1 MLLFMRTLPHH
12 PSSWWL
18 YLLTYALLAVTVSSV
33 VVETSQ
39 GLSRGLS
46 RLRLWLAGSGV
57 VLFCVLV
64 VLTQRLIRPMLLAGF
79 VSGVLVCAL
88 FFLGW
93 IGMQRRR

>member
-1 MLLFMRTLPHH
+1 MLLFTRTLPHH
-12 PSSWWL
+12 PSAWWL
-18 YLLTYALLAVTVSSV
+18 YLLTYALLAVTVISV
-33 VVETSQ
+33 LFETSQ

-46 RLRLWLAGSGV
+46 RLRLWFAGSGA

-64 VLTQRLIRPMLLAGF
+64 VLTQRLLRPLLLASF
-79 VSGVLVCAL
+79 VSGMLVCAL

>member
-1 MLLFMRTLPHH
+1 MLLFPRILPHH
-12 PSSWWL
+12 STAWWL

-33 VVETSQ
+33 LFETSQ

-46 RLRLWLAGSGV
+46 RLRVWLAGSGA

-64 VLTQRLIRPMLLAGF
+64 VLTQRLVRPMLLAGF
-79 VSGVLVCAL
+79 VSGVLVCTL

-93 IGMQRRR
+93 TGVQRRR